1 MEYKIKVLEREF
13 VVTPETNLYTVSDF
27 MGNKMHGIAIQL
39 KSENPETSVIGPF
52 SVITKSFGEF
62 IGMKNSAYIDLNNC
76 PYATQLLQYGIAV
89 DTGFTKQ
96 SGRCVY
102 PLWLFKEEFLKEHGE
117 ANYHQY
123 SDEFDRYMISM
134 NGDDSDED
142 VDSQVNNV

>member
-1 MEYKIKVLEREF
+1 MEYKINVLEREF

-27 MGNKMHGIAIQL
+27 MGKKMYGIAIQL
-39 KSENPETSVIGPF
+39 KAENPETGVKGPF
-52 SVITKSFGEF
+52 SIITKSFGEF
-62 IGMKNSAYIDLNNC
+62 IGLKNSAYIDLNNC

-117 ANYHQY
+117 ANYNQY

-142 VDSQVNNV
+142 VD

>member
-1 MEYKIKVLEREF
+1 M
-13 VVTPETNLYTVSDF
+13 
-27 MGNKMHGIAIQL
+27 
-39 KSENPETSVIGPF
+39 
-52 SVITKSFGEF
+52 
-62 IGMKNSAYIDLNNC
+62 NC
-76 PYATQLLQYGIAV
+76 IAV

-117 ANYHQY
+117 ANYNQY

-142 VDSQVNNV
+142 VD